1 MAHQLAFLIFP
12 DFQLLD
18 AAGPIAA
25 FEVANGF
32 VPGAYSLRVVA
43 AEPGCVR
50 SSSGVTWEA
59 RPCPRMGS
67 IDTLLVAGGDGV
79 DAARRDARVVGLV
92 RRAAARVPRLASVCS
107 GALLLAEAG
116 ALAGRRATTHYCRVQ
131 QLTRQF
137 PDVSVE
143 PDSIWT
149 RDGHVWTS
157 AGISAGIDLALALI
171 GEDLGARMAR
181 EVARHLVLYAQRPG
195 HQTQRSALLELDASE
210 SPFADLNAWMRQR
223 LDRDL
228 RVEALAAHAKM
239 SPRTFARAYLRE
251 TGVTPA
257 KAVERLR
264 LEAARNLLADG
275 QSSLERIAERTGFGQ
290 PERMRRAFVRAFGAP
305 PSALRNTARRSAP
318 HRSSSHS

>member
-12 DFQLLD
+12 GFQLLD

-25 FEVANGF
+25 FEVATGF
-32 VPGAYSLRVVA
+32 APGAYALRVLA
-43 AEPGCVR
+43 AEPGAVR
-50 SSSGVTWEA
+50 SSAGVSLEA
-59 RPCPRMGS
+59 RPWPRLDR

-79 DAARRDARVVGLV
+79 DAARTNPRLMDSM
-92 RRAAARVPRLASVCS
+92 RRAVARVPRLASVCS

-116 ALAGRRATTHYCRVQ
+116 ALAGKRATTHYCRVQ
-131 QLTRQF
+131 QLARQF
-137 PDVSVE
+137 PDVCVE

-157 AGISAGIDLALALI
+157 AGISAGIDLSLALI
-171 GEDLGARMAR
+171 AEDLGGRVAR
-181 EVARHLVLYAQRPG
+181 EVARHLVLYAQRPAG
-195 HQTQRSALLELDASE
+195 LTQRSALLELDAGE
-210 SPFADLNAWMRQR
+210 SDFADLNAWMRQR

-228 RVEALAAHAKM
+228 NVEALATHVKM
-239 SPRTFARAYLRE
+239 TPRTFARAYLRE

-264 LEAARNLLADG
+264 LEAARNLLANG
-275 QSSLERIAERTGFGQ
+275 QLSLEHIAERTGFGH

-305 PSALRNTARRSAP
+305 PSAMRRKSPRHASARGQARA
-318 HRSSSHS
+318 